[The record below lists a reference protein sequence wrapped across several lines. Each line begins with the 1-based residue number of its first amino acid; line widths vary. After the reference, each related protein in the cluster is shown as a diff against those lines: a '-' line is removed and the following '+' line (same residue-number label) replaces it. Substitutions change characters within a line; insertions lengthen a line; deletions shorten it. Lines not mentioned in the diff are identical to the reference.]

1 MIIGSTVASPQ
12 FNPPPPKQ
20 PFARFDG
27 DASVEED
34 VDASVEEEL
43 NNQFMKP
50 MITEN
55 GHYQVDDMVFPEG
68 QYKYHYGNEE
78 EQRQAHPSATT
89 RWSNN
94 VMPYAFDGAVSNSN
108 RAKINEALKDLN
120 HVLKNCA
127 VVK

>member
-1 MIIGSTVASPQ
+1 MASPQ

-20 PFARFDG
+20 EDNSRQFNPPPPKQEDLIE
-27 DASVEED
+27 DDSVE
-34 VDASVEEEL
+34 AQSVEAED
-43 NNQFMKP
+43 FMAP

-55 GHYQVDDMVFPEG
+55 GHYRVDDMVFPEG

-94 VMPYAFDGAVSNSN
+94 VMPYAFDGAVSASN

>member
-1 MIIGSTVASPQ
+1 MASPQ

-20 PFARFDG
+20 PLSRFDG
-27 DASVEED
+27 DASVEE
-34 VDASVEEEL
+34 EL
-43 NNQFMKP
+43 NNEFMAP

-94 VMPYAFDGAVSNSN
+94 VMPYAFDAAVSASN

-120 HVLKNCA
+120 HVLQNCA

>member
-1 MIIGSTVASPQ
+1 MATPQ
-12 FNPPPPKQ
+12 FNPPAPEQ
-20 PFARFDG
+20 SARLDG
-27 DASVEED
+27 
-34 VDASVEEEL
+34 DASVEEEL
-43 NNQFMKP
+43 NMEFMAP

-55 GHYQVDDMVFPEG
+55 GHYRVDDMVFPEG

-94 VMPYAFDGAVSNSN
+94 VMPYAFDGAVSASN

>member
-1 MIIGSTVASPQ
+1 MAQ

-20 PFARFDG
+20 PLIRFDG
-27 DASVEED
+27 DASVEERQFNPPPPKQERQT
-34 VDASVEEEL
+34 SVEEED
-43 NNQFMKP
+43 FMAP
-50 MITEN
+50 MINEN
-55 GHYQVDDMVFPEG
+55 GHFQVDDMVFTEG

-94 VMPYAFDGAVSNSN
+94 VMPYAFDGAVSASN